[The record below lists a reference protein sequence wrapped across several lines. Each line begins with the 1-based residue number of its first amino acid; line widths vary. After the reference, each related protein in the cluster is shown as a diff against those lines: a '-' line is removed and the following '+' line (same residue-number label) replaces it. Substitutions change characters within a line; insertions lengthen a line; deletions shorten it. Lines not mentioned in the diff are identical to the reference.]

1 MQYKVGQ
8 KIMTHNTHNE
18 FSVLEL
24 IERLPNDPSDGYFG
38 EAWRTNYGIRYSND
52 FEHSRRA
59 AELQIAKLTEMLCK
73 VDESK

>member
-8 KIMTHNTHNE
+8 KIITHNTHNE
-18 FSVLEL
+18 FAVLEL
-24 IERLPNDPSDGYFG
+24 IEKLPSDGYFG
-38 EAWRTNYGIRYSND
+38 EAWRTNYGVRYSND

-59 AELQIAKLTEMLCK
+59 AELQIAKLTEMLRK

>member
-8 KIMTHNTHNE
+8 KVMVRNEDNE
-18 FSVLEL
+18 FGIVQL
-24 IERLPNDPSDGYFG
+24 IEKVGDSGFLG
-38 EAWRTNYGIRYSND
+38 ERWLTNYGTRFSND
-52 FEHSRRA
+52 FEHTRRA